1 MNVSEAIKIKRQIQS
16 VCNIETKMLDI
27 PAIGLVLTVERN
39 SITTDSYKL
48 LADFADQNNFTLQ
61 LEMGKFIISNNGL
74 PTSQSPRTIF

>member
-1 MNVSEAIKIKRQIQS
+1 MNVSEAIRIKRQIQS

-27 PAIGLVLTVERN
+27 PAVGLVLTVENN

-48 LADFADQNNFTLQ
+48 LADFADQNNLTLQ

-74 PTSQSPRTIF
+74 PTSQSSKTIF